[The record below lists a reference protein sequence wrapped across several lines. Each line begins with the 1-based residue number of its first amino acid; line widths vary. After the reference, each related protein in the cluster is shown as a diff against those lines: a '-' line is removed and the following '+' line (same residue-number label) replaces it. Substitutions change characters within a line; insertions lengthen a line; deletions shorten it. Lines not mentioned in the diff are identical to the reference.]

1 VNDPAYVY
9 TYDAEGNRVGRE
21 ALAVNAPGRVQTIDN
36 TPTTSGG
43 SWTTSSDGYGGSQH
57 IGTGTGF
64 LSISAATA
72 TWRISALPAGTYD
85 VFATWSRDESGL
97 ATESFTTTT
106 TSITGSQS
114 QTTSPAIDFSKQPPA
129 PPAGLS
135 FGGVNWTPIGRAS
148 PGGTADVTVTLSSG
162 ANKTGVIVADAILF
176 RPVSLDVARTAY
188 EWDHQNRLTKVI
200 NYSATFAP
208 NGDVEEH
215 WRDTTTYVYDVLGR
229 RTTVTYD
236 QVGPNDAVAD
246 FQRVSIY
253 DGSQVVWT
261 ERAGRQVDLAPI
273 ATTQAMLWAPGTDQL
288 LVIQERMSGQG
299 SDQTTWT
306 LTKQPVWTLTD
317 PQGTVKDYLAKAPT
331 AGAESGLLLTRRFS
345 AFGAPIDATL
355 CFNGPTSD
363 ANPRSTFTDHLARS
377 GFFYVGQE
385 YDATTGLQY
394 SRARYYDPV
403 SSEFISQD
411 PLGFAGGDTNLY
423 RRAGNS
429 PANATDPSGMILPA
443 IALAVGAKLAIGYL
457 ATQATFALAETA
469 IEVGATSWAGGEVSA
484 GYAAETFGKNFAINV
499 ATGGIGT
506 KAKLAS
512 RVGLYALRQG
522 IEIGG
527 DTAFDVGWRGQ
538 DFRSSL
544 AINTAGSL
552 IGEAAGGVAIAAARR
567 ALSRGSVDAA
577 ADLGVSGPRSAGR
590 AMDDL
595 SLRILNPT
603 FTPNATLPELII
615 RQTKARGL
623 ATPRDGLVLWSGIG
637 RHGKTKSQAW
647 AKVNG
652 GQTLEMTPGGRWL
665 EDLDLFGAGGK
676 ALGIS
681 QVDATLVWNE
691 VSRQAVRQ
699 ASGQVRAL
707 LGNGYRKGKS
717 LQSITYYSVEL
728 PELLNNPAAR
738 VDELW
743 LLPRVGI
750 R

>member
-1 VNDPAYVY
+1 MSV
-9 TYDAEGNRVGRE
+9 
-21 ALAVNAPGRVQTIDN
+21 
-36 TPTTSGG
+36 
-43 SWTTSSDGYGGSQH
+43 
-57 IGTGTGF
+57 
-64 LSISAATA
+64 
-72 TWRISALPAGTYD
+72 
-85 VFATWSRDESGL
+85 
-97 ATESFTTTT
+97 
-106 TSITGSQS
+106 
-114 QTTSPAIDFSKQPPA
+114 
-129 PPAGLS
+129 
-135 FGGVNWTPIGRAS
+135 
-148 PGGTADVTVTLSSG
+148 
-162 ANKTGVIVADAILF
+162 
-176 RPVSLDVARTAY
+176 
-188 EWDHQNRLTKVI
+188 
-200 NYSATFAP
+200 
-208 NGDVEEH
+208 
-215 WRDTTTYVYDVLGR
+215 
-229 RTTVTYD
+229 
-236 QVGPNDAVAD
+236 
-246 FQRVSIY
+246 Y

-261 ERAGRQVDLAPI
+261 ETGTNREQMVSQGI
-273 ATTQAMLWAPGTDQL
+273 TQAMLWAPGTDQL
-288 LVIQERMSGQG
+288 LAIQERLGG
-299 SDQTTWT
+299 TGAV
-306 LTKQPVWTLTD
+306 KQPVWTLTD
-317 PQGTVKDYLAKAPT
+317 HQGTVKDYLAKAPT
-331 AGAESGLLLTRRFS
+331 AGAESGLLLTRQY
-345 AFGAPIDATL
+345 
-355 CFNGPTSD
+355 
-363 ANPRSTFTDHLARS
+363 STFGTPLSAKQWVNVPTGGTSFTDITARS

-423 RRAGNS
+423 RRAGNR

-691 VSRQAVRQ
+691 VSRQAVR
-699 ASGQVRAL
+699 
-707 LGNGYRKGKS
+707 
-717 LQSITYYSVEL
+717 
-728 PELLNNPAAR
+728 
-738 VDELW
+738 
-743 LLPRVGI
+743 
-750 R
+750 